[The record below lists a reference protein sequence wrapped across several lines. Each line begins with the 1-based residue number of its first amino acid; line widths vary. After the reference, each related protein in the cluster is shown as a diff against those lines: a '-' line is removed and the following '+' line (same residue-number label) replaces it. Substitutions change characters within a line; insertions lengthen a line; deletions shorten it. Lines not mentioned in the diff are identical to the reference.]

1 MHVRAHG
8 AEPQCRLHA
17 QLPADRVRGCDCCGV
32 DGAGTGAGVRLRPL
46 RGIVPCVDGVD
57 AGASSVWFEFVPE
70 PEVVDALLAGAGAA
84 TAR

>member
-1 MHVRAHG
+1 
-8 AEPQCRLHA
+8 
-17 QLPADRVRGCDCCGV
+17 
-32 DGAGTGAGVRLRPL
+32 
-46 RGIVPCVDGVD
+46 VPCVDGVD